1 MLGRRRTEDPGTH
14 ARGRHG
20 SDAVTT
26 TVVDPMDLLST
37 PLSDG
42 DLTVALARRPRVHLP
57 SLTLTLTMVVV
68 AGLGVLGGIFLGE
81 HYGSSSGSGLA
92 GASGFRAFAGVGAG
106 ASSSAGAGGT
116 SSSSGFVGRGA
127 GGLFGGGGTFGT
139 IKLVDGNTVYV
150 QTATGDIVQVSTSAA
165 TKVTISSSAP
175 VKDLLPGETVIVEGT
190 KNANGSIAATSI
202 SQNSLGGGGGG
213 GGAFP
218 IGGSGSG
225 ASGSGG
231 QVSGG

>member
-1 MLGRRRTEDPGTH
+1 MLGRRRAEDPDTEPGTR
-14 ARGRHG
+14 AKGRHG
-20 SDAVTT
+20 PDPVST
-26 TVVDPMDLLST
+26 TVLDPMDLLST

-68 AGLGVLGGIFLGE
+68 AGLGCLGGIFLGE
-81 HYGSSSGSGLA
+81 HFGSSTGGVAAAGFRGFA
-92 GASGFRAFAGVGAG
+92 GAA
-106 ASSSAGAGGT
+106 ASPSAGST
-116 SSSSGFVGRGA
+116 SSSSGFAGRG
-127 GGLFGGGGTFGT
+127 GGLFAGGGTFGT
-139 IKLVDGNTVYV
+139 IKLVDGNIVYV
-150 QTATGDIVQVSTSAA
+150 QTAAGDIVQVSTSAA

-213 GGAFP
+213 GGGGGALP
-218 IGGSGSG
+218 AGGSGSG
-225 ASGSGG
+225 G
-231 QVSGG
+231 

>member
-1 MLGRRRTEDPGTH
+1 MLGRRRTEDPDTEPGTR

-42 DLTVALARRPRVHLP
+42 DLTAALARRPRVHLP

-81 HYGSSSGSGLA
+81 HYGSSSGSA
-92 GASGFRAFAGVGAG
+92 ASSFRAFAGA
-106 ASSSAGAGGT
+106 AATPSAGST
-116 SSSSGFVGRGA
+116 SSSSSFAGRG
-127 GGLFGGGGTFGT
+127 GGALFGGGGTFGT
-139 IKLVDGNTVYV
+139 IKLVDGNIVYV

-165 TKVTISSSAP
+165 TKVTISASAP

-202 SQNSLGGGGGG
+202 SQNSLGGGGGLG
-213 GGAFP
+213 
-218 IGGSGSG
+218 GGSGSG
-225 ASGSGG
+225 G
-231 QVSGG
+231 

>member
-1 MLGRRRTEDPGTH
+1 MLGRRRAEDPDTEPGTH

-26 TVVDPMDLLST
+26 TVLDPMDLLST

-81 HYGSSSGSGLA
+81 HYGSSSGGSA
-92 GASGFRAFAGVGAG
+92 ASAFRAFAGAGAG

-116 SSSSGFVGRGA
+116 SSSSGFAGRA
-127 GGLFGGGGTFGT
+127 GSLFGGGGTFGT
-139 IKLVDGNTVYV
+139 IKLVDGNIVYV
-150 QTATGDIVQVSTSAA
+150 QTSTGGIVQVSTSAA

-190 KNANGSIAATSI
+190 KKANGSIAATSI

-213 GGAFP
+213 GGGALP
-218 IGGSGSG
+218 AGGSGSG
-225 ASGSGG
+225 G
-231 QVSGG
+231 

>member
-1 MLGRRRTEDPGTH
+1 MLGRRRTEDQDTEPGTH

-81 HYGSSSGSGLA
+81 HYGSSSGSGLG
-92 GASGFRAFAGVGAG
+92 GAAGFRAFAGAGAG

-116 SSSSGFVGRGA
+116 SSSSGFAGRGA
-127 GGLFGGGGTFGT
+127 SLFGGGGTFGT

-150 QTATGDIVQVSTSAA
+150 QTAAGDIVQVSTSAA

-213 GGAFP
+213 GGGGAFP
-218 IGGSGSG
+218 VGGSGSG
-225 ASGSGG
+225 G
-231 QVSGG
+231 

>member
-1 MLGRRRTEDPGTH
+1 MLGRRRRAEDPDRDPGTPI
-14 ARGRHG
+14 RGRHEPD
-20 SDAVTT
+20 SLT
-26 TVVDPMDLLST
+26 TVLDPMDLLST

-42 DLTVALARRPRVHLP
+42 DLTAALARRPRVHLP

-68 AGLGVLGGIFLGE
+68 AGLGCLGGIFLGE
-81 HYGSSSGSGLA
+81 HYGSSGGSAASAFRGFA
-92 GASGFRAFAGVGAG
+92 GAAGTPSTGT
-106 ASSSAGAGGT
+106 GGT
-116 SSSSGFVGRGA
+116 SSSSGFAGRGA
-127 GGLFGGGGTFGT
+127 GLFGSGGTFGT
-139 IKLVDGNTVYV
+139 IKLVDGNIVYV

-213 GGAFP
+213 GAFP
-218 IGGSGSG
+218 AAGSGSG
-225 ASGSGG
+225 G
-231 QVSGG
+231 